1 MIKRTI
7 FHSSYLNKL
16 IELVNVINTLH
27 NSKLIV
33 NIIGIDV
40 NNPLIQLVSYAPCC
54 LQYYITRTCQKK
66 GIVAFIYIA
75 WFRQTQKVLNFLSF
89 YSYYLLST
97 LLLALSTEV
106 RV

>member
-1 MIKRTI
+1 MWTCISQSNSI
-7 FHSSYLNKL
+7 AFISHLSQVVSLCSHGVALVLNKL

-54 LQYYITRTCQKK
+54 LQY
-66 GIVAFIYIA
+66 
-75 WFRQTQKVLNFLSF
+75 
-89 YSYYLLST
+89 